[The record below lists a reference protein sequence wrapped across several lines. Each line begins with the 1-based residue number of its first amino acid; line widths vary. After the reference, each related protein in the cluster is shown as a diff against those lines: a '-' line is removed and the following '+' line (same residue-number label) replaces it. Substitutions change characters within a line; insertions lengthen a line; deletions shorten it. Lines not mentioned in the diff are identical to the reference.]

1 LTCGVLLDRI
11 SHTLRPGTLLKA
23 AAGAIAFASWG
34 ILSGCGLTLGPTYAI
49 ESQKIEV
56 TYQAARPELL
66 AIRASYRLKNEGT
79 RPIEAIEL
87 ELPAAQV
94 FATANIQITWAGRS
108 LHPDPAVDPDHFR
121 LAFGPGFDREKTAD
135 LTVSYELQ
143 VPAGRAAVTPSAAPA
158 IFLPSYGWYPVLQA
172 PPGILGQ
179 GGAPPKQWDLILRIP
194 EGYRVYA
201 SGREHGNHRNGREQE
216 LRFSQKKEIYSP
228 FAIAGPYTEERAN
241 TSSGTV
247 IFWTANPVPSSRAQ
261 KLAERIAAD
270 EKFLDEQ
277 FANVT
282 LSGPVRII
290 ECPPAESAMTPRP
303 WIAFT
308 GCLPVPRSA
317 VVDAGFLEGARDADT
332 GADEA
337 ALHSIDMQLAA
348 SRFYFLARA
357 NPSGSPYPMAAAGDY
372 AVWTLDLSHGAQE
385 RDASVRAL
393 LAQYTS
399 SKPAH
404 EKTLAAVS
412 RDDALEIREGAHLK
426 SALFFIALEDR
437 CSSPHVRAALSRLM
451 RVTSGGTWGVP
462 ELRSA
467 METECGAN
475 LADIFR
481 EWIDRPGIP
490 ADFQSR
496 YASGAASGE
505 AKQFADRIAHEK

>member
-1 LTCGVLLDRI
+1 M
-11 SHTLRPGTLLKA
+11 RPGTLLKA
-23 AAGAIAFASWG
+23 AAGGIAFASLG
-34 ILSGCGLTLGPTYAI
+34 ILSGCGLTLGPAYAI

-56 TYQAARPELL
+56 TYESARPELL
-66 AIRASYRLKNEGT
+66 AIQASYRLKNEGT
-79 RPIEAIEL
+79 RPIEALEL
-87 ELPAAQV
+87 ELPAAQI
-94 FATANIQITWAGRS
+94 FGTANIQVTWSGRG
-108 LHPDPAVDPDHFR
+108 LHPDAAVEADHFR

-135 LTVSYELQ
+135 LAVSYELQ
-143 VPAGRAAVTPSAAPA
+143 VPADRAAVAPGAVPA

-179 GGAPPKQWDLILRIP
+179 GGAPPKQWDLVLRIP

-201 SGREHGNHRNGREQE
+201 SGREHGNHRTGREQE

-228 FAIAGPYTEERAN
+228 FAIAGPYTEERVS

-247 IFWTANPVPSSRAQ
+247 IFWTANPVPSGRAQ

-277 FANVT
+277 FANAKSPV
-282 LSGPVRII
+282 PVRII
-290 ECPPAESAMTPRP
+290 ECPPAESALTPRP

-308 GCLPVPRSA
+308 GCLPVPGSA
-317 VVDAGFLEGARDADT
+317 VVDAGFLEGALDAGT
-332 GADEA
+332 GTEEA
-337 ALHSIDMQLAA
+337 TLHSIDMQLAA

-372 AVWTLDLSHGAQE
+372 AVWTLDLLHDARG

-393 LAQYTS
+393 LAQYGS
-399 SKPAH
+399 SRPAH
-404 EKTLAAVS
+404 EKSLAAVS
-412 RDDALEIREGAHLK
+412 RNDALETRQAAHLK

-437 CSSPHVRAALSRLM
+437 CSSPHLRAALSRLM

-481 EWIDRPGIP
+481 EWTDRPGIP
-490 ADFQSR
+490 ADFQNH
-496 YASGAASGE
+496 YASGAVSE